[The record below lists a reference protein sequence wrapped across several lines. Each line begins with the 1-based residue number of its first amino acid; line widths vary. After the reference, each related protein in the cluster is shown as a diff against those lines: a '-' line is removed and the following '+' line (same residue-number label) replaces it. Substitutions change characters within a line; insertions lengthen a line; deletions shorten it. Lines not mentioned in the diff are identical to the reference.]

1 MADDLRGQRVVA
13 GVVPAHGGIS
23 ANQLKAGLE
32 NILAR
37 DKRPL
42 QYFALSELPT
52 TDRGK
57 VSRNM
62 LLDWITSHDQRVR
75 PLGH

>member
-1 MADDLRGQRVVA
+1 M
-13 GVVPAHGGIS
+13 
-23 ANQLKAGLE
+23 QLKAGLE
-32 NILAR
+32 SVLAR

-42 QYFALSELPT
+42 QYFVLSELPT

-62 LLDWITSHDQRVR
+62 FLEWIGSHDPRAR
-75 PLGH
+75 HLGH